1 MKPDINKSDLY
12 PSKFTSNSRSKSQG
26 DKLYYLFAT
35 NRQYKYRINSI
46 YELGLLYEYR
56 EKSLIIGNKDEK
68 NR

>member
-1 MKPDINKSDLY
+1 MKPDINKSKLY
-12 PSKFTSNSRSKSQG
+12 PSKLTSNSRSKSQE

-35 NRQYKYRINSI
+35 NRQYKYRIHSI
-46 YELGLLYEYR
+46 SELGFFYEYR

>member
-46 YELGLLYEYR
+46 YKLGLLYEYR